1 MRPTPRLLKVLGAMT
16 LLALAVAI
24 SKWVAAGK
32 HSVLPFMGTAENIW
46 WGLFVTLILVCL
58 LDIHLTRR
66 APRILITRSHSD
78 NVALGRDYPV
88 QLMLEHRYKRPM
100 PIVIYDHHP
109 LTCDTVAKSTPVTL
123 LPGQKAQVS
132 YEITPQLRGEQV
144 FGKTDVLVPGPLGL
158 WHQRWSLG
166 EVTRLRVYPNFELL
180 AKLSMITTQQNRT
193 QLGIRQQYRR
203 GEGMEFH
210 QLREFRQGDS
220 LRQIDWK
227 ASSRKHKLISKEYQ
241 DEKDQQIIFML
252 DCSRRMRSIDGELSF
267 FDHALHAM
275 LILSQVALREGDAVG
290 ILSFGAGY
298 RWQKPLK
305 SSGAINTL
313 LNHVYDIY
321 PTSQAPDYA
330 DATRQLLLRHTKRA
344 LIVLLTN
351 VDQADIKELRP
362 AIRAMQA
369 KHLVMVANLQEPI
382 LDVLLREDVE
392 GFRDALRYCGA
403 SELNLQQQEMTR
415 KLQQSGV
422 IAINTIPENLPHNL
436 VTHYLDVKRSH
447 RL

>member
-1 MRPTPRLLKVLGAMT
+1 MRPTPRLLKILAGMT
-16 LLALAVAI
+16 GLALMIAVP
-24 SKWVAAGK
+24 KWVAAGK
-32 HSVLPFMGTAENIW
+32 HVVIPFIETVQDMW
-46 WGLFVTLILVCL
+46 WGLLVTLL
-58 LDIHLTRR
+58 LIGALDAWLARR
-66 APRILITRSHSD
+66 TPLLRVSRTHSD

-88 QLMLEHRYKRPM
+88 KLEIEHRYRFPLD
-100 PIVIYDHHP
+100 IILYDHHP
-109 LTCDTVAKSTPVTL
+109 LTCDTLASATNVTL
-123 LPGQKAQVS
+123 QPGQRAFIE
-132 YEITPQLRGEQV
+132 YEITPQLRGEQW
-144 FGKTDVLVPGPLGL
+144 FGKTDILVPGPIGL
-158 WHQRWSLG
+158 WHHRWGLG
-166 EVTRLRVYPNFELL
+166 EKTQMRVYPNFEFL
-180 AKLSMITTQQNRT
+180 AKLSMITSQQNRT

-298 RWQKPLK
+298 RWQNPLK
-305 SSGAINTL
+305 SSGAINKL

-321 PTSQAPDYA
+321 PTSQAPDYS

-344 LIVLLTN
+344 LIVFLTN
-351 VDQADIKELRP
+351 IDQADIKELRP
-362 AIRAMQA
+362 AIRALQA

-382 LDVLLREDVE
+382 LSQLQRDEVE
-392 GFRDALRYCGA
+392 TFTDALRYCGA
-403 SELNLQQQEMTR
+403 TQLQQQQQELTR

-422 IAINTIPENLPHNL
+422 IAINSVPEDLPHNL

>member
-1 MRPTPRLLKVLGAMT
+1 MRPTPRLLK
-16 LLALAVAI
+16 LLAAMAVFALAIAVP
-24 SKWVAAGK
+24 KWLAAGK
-32 HSVLPFMGTAENIW
+32 HMMIPFIGHVENVW
-46 WGLFVTLILVCL
+46 WGLFLTLILIGV
-58 LDIHLTRR
+58 LDAMMARRQPRLQVTR
-66 APRILITRSHSD
+66 THSD

-88 QLMLEHRYKRPM
+88 HVEIEHRYRYPLD
-100 PIVIYDHHP
+100 IQIYDHHP
-109 LTCDTVAKSTPVTL
+109 LTCETAAHAAHIRL
-123 LPGQKAQVS
+123 QAGQRAFLHYQ
-132 YEITPQLRGEQV
+132 ITPQLRGEQK
-144 FGKTDVLVPGPLGL
+144 FGKTDVMVPGPLGL
-158 WHQRWSLG
+158 WHKRWSLG
-166 EVTRLRVYPNFELL
+166 SETSIRVYPNFELL
-180 AKLSMITTQQNRT
+180 AKLSMITAQQNRT
-193 QLGIRQQYRR
+193 QLGLRQQYRR

-241 DEKDQQIIFML
+241 DEKDQQVIFLL

-275 LILSQVALREGDAVG
+275 LILSQMALREGDAVG
-290 ILSFGAGY
+290 IMSFGAGY

-344 LIVLLTN
+344 LIIWLTN
-351 VDQADIKELRP
+351 IDQADIKELTP
-362 AIRAMQA
+362 AIRALQA
-369 KHLVMVANLQEPI
+369 KHLVMVANLQEP
-382 LDVLLREDVE
+382 VLAQLQRDEVE
-392 GFRDALRYCGA
+392 TFQDALRYCGA
-403 SELNLQQQEMTR
+403 SQLQQQQQEMTR
-415 KLQQSGV
+415 KLQQAGV
-422 IAINTIPENLPHNL
+422 IAINSVPEDLPHNL
-436 VTHYLDVKRSH
+436 VTHYIDVKRSH

>member
-1 MRPTPRLLKVLGAMT
+1 MRPTPRLLKLLAAMT
-16 LLALAVAI
+16 VLALVVAVP
-24 SKWVAAGK
+24 KWLAAGK
-32 HSVLPFMGTAENIW
+32 HTMIPFIGHVESVW
-46 WGLFVTLILVCL
+46 WGLFITLLLVSALDAL
-58 LDIHLTRR
+58 LARR
-66 APRILITRSHSD
+66 MPLLQITRTHSD

-88 QLMLEHRYKRPM
+88 HVQIEHRYRQSLA
-100 PIVIYDHHP
+100 IALYDHHP
-109 LTCDTVAKSTPVTL
+109 LTCDTAAHATQL
-123 LPGQKAQVS
+123 RLQPGQRAFLHYQ
-132 YEITPQLRGEQV
+132 ITPQLRGEQR
-144 FGKTDVLVPGPLGL
+144 FGKTDVMVPGPLGL
-158 WHQRWSLG
+158 WHKRWALG
-166 EVTRLRVYPNFELL
+166 NETSIRVYPNFELL

-241 DEKDQQIIFML
+241 DEKDQQIIFLL

-275 LILSQVALREGDAVG
+275 LILSQMALREGDAVG

-344 LIVLLTN
+344 LVIWLTN
-351 VDQADIKELRP
+351 IDQADIKELTP
-362 AIRAMQA
+362 AIRALQA
-369 KHLVMVANLQEPI
+369 KHLVMVANLQEP
-382 LDVLLREDVE
+382 VLSQLQREDVE
-392 GFRDALRYCGA
+392 SFQDALRYCGA
-403 SELNLQQQEMTR
+403 SQLQQQQQEMTR

-422 IAINTIPENLPHNL
+422 IAINSVPEDLPHNL
-436 VTHYLDVKRSH
+436 VTHYIDVKRSH

>member
-1 MRPTPRLLKVLGAMT
+1 MRPTPRLLKILGGMSV
-16 LLALAVAI
+16 LALCIAVP
-24 SKWVAAGK
+24 KWLASGK
-32 HSVLPFMGTAENIW
+32 HTVLPYMQTAENMW
-46 WGLFVTLILVCL
+46 WGLFLTLLVIAA
-58 LDIHLTRR
+58 LDAYLARR
-66 APRILITRSHSD
+66 APRLRVSRTHSD

-88 QLMLEHRYKRPM
+88 QLLIEHRYKLPLE
-100 PIVIYDHHP
+100 IQLYDHHP
-109 LTCDTVAKSTPVTL
+109 LSCDTAAQATTLTL
-123 LPGQKAQVS
+123 LPGQRAQVN
-132 YEITPQLRGEQV
+132 YEITPQLRGEQT
-144 FGKTDVLVPGPLGL
+144 FGQTDVLVPGPLGL
-158 WHQRWSLG
+158 WHQFWPLG

-344 LIVLLTN
+344 LIVWLTN
-351 VDQADIKELRP
+351 IDQADIKELRP

-382 LDVLLREDVE
+382 LAQLQRNELDT
-392 GFRDALRYCGA
+392 FQDALRYCGA
-403 SELNLQQQEMTR
+403 SQLNTQQQEMTR

-422 IAINTIPENLPHNL
+422 IAINTVPEDLPHNL

>member
-1 MRPTPRLLKVLGAMT
+1 MRPTPRLLKILGAMT
-16 LLALAVAI
+16 GLALLVALP
-24 SKWVAAGK
+24 KWLAAGK
-32 HSVLPFMGTAENIW
+32 HTVIPVIGTLENLW
-46 WGLFVTLILVCL
+46 WGLLVTLLLVCA
-58 LDIHLTRR
+58 LDAWLARR
-66 APRILITRSHSD
+66 PPRLQLSRSHSD

-88 QLMLEHRYKRPM
+88 ELCIEHRYKKPLD
-100 PIVIYDHHP
+100 IILYDHHP
-109 LTCDTVAKSTPVTL
+109 LTCHSHAQAAHLTL
-123 LPGQKAQVS
+123 QPGQRARVT
-132 YEITPQLRGEQV
+132 YHITPQLRGEQS
-144 FGKTDVLVPGPLGL
+144 FGKTDVLVPGPLAL
-158 WHQRWSLG
+158 WHHRWSLG
-166 EVTRLRVYPNFELL
+166 DITRMRVYPNFEFL
-180 AKLSMITTQQNRT
+180 AKLAMISTQQNRT

-241 DEKDQQIIFML
+241 DEKDQQIVFML
-252 DCSRRMRSIDGELSF
+252 DCSRRMRSVDGELSF

-351 VDQADIKELRP
+351 IDQADIKELRP

-382 LDVLLREDVE
+382 LEQLQRQEVE
-392 GFRDALRYCGA
+392 NFEDALRYCGA
-403 SELNLQQQEMTR
+403 SQLHHQQQEMTR

-422 IAINTIPENLPHNL
+422 IAINTIPEHLPHNL